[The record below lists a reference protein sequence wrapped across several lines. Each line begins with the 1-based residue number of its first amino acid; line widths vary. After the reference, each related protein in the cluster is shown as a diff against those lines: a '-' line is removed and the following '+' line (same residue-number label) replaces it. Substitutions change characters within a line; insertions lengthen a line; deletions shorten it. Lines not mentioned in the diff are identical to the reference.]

1 MIAQSALF
9 DTTILIDYLNG
20 IAQAKDTLEKFSH
33 KPAISVITWMEVM
46 VGAKKMSPEQETQ
59 TRQFLAQFLLLPVTD
74 EVSERAVIIR
84 HESKIKL
91 PDAIIWATAQV
102 NSRTLIS
109 RNPKDFGPESGVIM
123 PYQL

>member
-1 MIAQSALF
+1 MIAQLALF
-9 DTTILIDYLNG
+9 DTNILIDYLNG

-46 VGAKKMSPEQETQ
+46 VGAKKMSQEQETQ

-74 EVSERAVIIR
+74 EVSEHAVTIR

-91 PDAIIWATAQV
+91 PDAIIWAT
-102 NSRTLIS
+102 
-109 RNPKDFGPESGVIM
+109 
-123 PYQL
+123 